1 MNIKRHKTLIGQLD
15 NLVDAKHLNE
25 VKKVIEYLT
34 KINTVKI
41 ELLRTVEMEKVYEQ
55 ITTVLSSEFKIS
67 HFMIANII
75 NGVNTIKWQKGDN
88 IDNPYVFT
96 HTVSELGII
105 EISLNTIELDSFEKI
120 YLDSFLDEIANV
132 LYIKYVL
139 KELHSSVFIDHLTQ
153 LKNRQS
159 FDEDMK
165 EFIPLA
171 LREKMNLAALI
182 VNIDRF
188 RAVNDE
194 HGRTFGDKFL
204 KLYADVIKKHIRN
217 SDIAVRFGG
226 GEFLILLINV
236 VNEEKVLELAS
247 KLKDE
252 LNKAYLISPYDD
264 EFKKT
269 VCIGISMFPKDSSD
283 INEVIRKAE
292 IALGEA
298 QFKGRDQI
306 ARFEE
311 PDGGIDFF

>member
-1 MNIKRHKTLIGQLD
+1 MKQYKTLINQLD
-15 NLVDAKHLNE
+15 NLVDAKHLDE

-34 KINTVKI
+34 KINTVKV
-41 ELLRTVEMEKVYEQ
+41 ELLRTIEIESVYRQ
-55 ITTVLSSEFKIS
+55 ITTILNDEFKIS
-67 HFMIANII
+67 NYKITYI
-75 NGVNTIKWQKGDN
+75 VNNVSTVKWERGDY
-88 IDNPYVFT
+88 IVSPYVFT
-96 HTVSELGII
+96 HNVSELGII
-105 EISLNTIELDSFEKI
+105 EISLENKDYEPFEKV

-139 KELHSSVFIDHLTQ
+139 RELHSSAFIDHLTQ

-171 LREKMNLAALI
+171 LREKMNLAVVI
-182 VNIDRF
+182 INIDRF

-194 HGRTFGDKFL
+194 HGRNFGDQFL
-204 KLYADVIKKHIRN
+204 KLYADVIKTNIRS

-236 VNEEKVLELAS
+236 SDEEKTLELAHKIKS
-247 KLKDE
+247 E
-252 LNKAYLISPYDD
+252 LNEAYLISPYDD

-269 VCIGISMFPKDSSD
+269 VCMGVSMFPQDSSD

-292 IALGEA
+292 IALSEA
-298 QFKGRDQI
+298 QHNGRDRI
-306 ARFEE
+306 VRFEE

>member
-1 MNIKRHKTLIGQLD
+1 MKQYKTLISQLD
-15 NLVDAKHLNE
+15 NLVDAKHLDE
-25 VKKVIEYLT
+25 VKKVIEHLT
-34 KINTVKI
+34 KINTVKV
-41 ELLRTVEMEKVYEQ
+41 ELLRTIEIASVYKQ
-55 ITTVLSSEFKIS
+55 ICTVLHDEFKIS
-67 HFMIANII
+67 NYKITYI
-75 NGVNTIKWQKGDN
+75 VNNLSTIKWENGDK
-88 IDNPYVFT
+88 IVSPYLFLYN
-96 HTVSELGII
+96 VSELGMI
-105 EISLNTIELDSFEKI
+105 EIVMENKDFIPFEKV

-139 KELHSSVFIDHLTQ
+139 RELHSSAFIDHVTQ

-171 LREKMNLAALI
+171 LREKMNLAVVI

-194 HGRTFGDKFL
+194 HGRNFGDKFL
-204 KLYADVIKKHIRN
+204 KLYADVIRTNIRS

-236 VNEEKVLELAS
+236 SDEEKTLELAQS
-247 KLKDE
+247 LKDE
-252 LNKAYLISPYDD
+252 LNEAYLISPYDD

-269 VCIGISMFPKDSSD
+269 VCMGVSMFPQDSSD

-292 IALGEA
+292 IALSEA
-298 QFKGRDQI
+298 QHNGRDRI
-306 ARFEE
+306 VRFEE